1 MNTQNYA
8 SLEASKRLHD
18 AGIELET
25 DFVWRLGADGWK
37 LLTKDWVRD
46 MMSNTYESLP
56 APSIAEVLKE
66 LPNNTAF
73 LKNKIYYA
81 STGGKDSVYKE
92 FISTNPTDAL
102 IDLLIWT
109 RKEKV

>member
-1 MNTQNYA
+1 MNELNYA
-8 SLEASKRLHD
+8 SFEASKRLVD
-18 AGIELET
+18 AGVVLEM
-25 DFVWRLGADGWK
+25 DAIWSLFYNGWRLVLRTELHPLVED
-37 LLTKDWVRD
+37 
-46 MMSNTYESLP
+46 YP
-56 APSIAEVLKE
+56 APSMTEVLEE

-81 STGGKDSVYKE
+81 STGGKDNAYKE